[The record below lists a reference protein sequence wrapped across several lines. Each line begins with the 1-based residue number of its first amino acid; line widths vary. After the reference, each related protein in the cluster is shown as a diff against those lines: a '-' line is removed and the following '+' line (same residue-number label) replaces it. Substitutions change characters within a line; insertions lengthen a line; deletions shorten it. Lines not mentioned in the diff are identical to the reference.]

1 MWPRCQCLRRSS
13 SCMTPRKGARS
24 LWLMFLWSTLQRPL
38 RDCST
43 MAEMFLRS
51 LIECDQVWTTQHH
64 NRSSDSHSDDRTDGK
79 GNVGSHS
86 HKNHIQSKSHQE
98 TRKNGK
104 IRIQKQHVTSKKAE
118 VESEGKKWLMEKRKL
133 LWHQHPYE
141 VGLTI
146 RLGTRPRCISCWGRV
161 GLTRVN
167 HGALSSLA
175 QAMTRVA

>member
-38 RDCST
+38 RDCSS
-43 MAEMFLRS
+43 MAEMCLRS
-51 LIECDQVWTTQHH
+51 LIECDQVWTTQHHTHH

-79 GNVGSHS
+79 GNVGSYFHS

-104 IRIQKQHVTSKKAE
+104 IRIQKQHVTSKKA
-118 VESEGKKWLMEKRKL
+118 SEGEKL
-133 LWHQHPYE
+133 LMKERNCCGISILYE

-146 RLGTRPRCISCWGRV
+146 RLGTRPRCISC
-161 GLTRVN
+161 
-167 HGALSSLA
+167 
-175 QAMTRVA
+175 